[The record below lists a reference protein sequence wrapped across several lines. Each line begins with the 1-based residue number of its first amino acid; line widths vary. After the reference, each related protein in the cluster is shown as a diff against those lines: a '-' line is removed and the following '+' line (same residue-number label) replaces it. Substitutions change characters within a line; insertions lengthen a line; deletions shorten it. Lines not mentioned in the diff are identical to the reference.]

1 MTPPATTPPPLHP
14 ERRAPGTTRRDVV
27 SFVRRGERLTASR
40 REAWD
45 RLSDEYVLDP
55 PRGERDTLPADGARL
70 DLEEVFGRRAELV
83 VEVGSGL
90 GENIVAAASSHP
102 ERDHLG
108 VEVYLP
114 GLAQT
119 LSRVEKADR
128 PRNLRL
134 LPLDAQRAL
143 PSMLPPA
150 SISELWVYFADPW
163 PKARHHK
170 RRLIN
175 PPFLD
180 AVLPLL
186 APGGHFRLATDWAQY
201 AHHMRRELDAREELE
216 LVHPDGPRPT
226 GVSSDTVPEGMPR
239 TGWAPRFEGRVKTSF
254 ESKGT
259 QAGRLIWDLAYRRL

>member
-1 MTPPATTPPPLHP
+1 MTPPTPPPPLHP
-14 ERRAPGTTRRDVV
+14 DRREAGTTRRDVV
-27 SFVRRGERLTASR
+27 SFVRRGERLTPSR
-40 REAWD
+40 RDSWD
-45 RLSDEYVLDP
+45 RLAPDYVLDP

-70 DLEEVFGRRAELV
+70 DLEQLFGRRAELV

-90 GENIVAAASSHP
+90 GENIVAAAAAHP

-119 LSRVEKADR
+119 LSRVERAQR
-128 PRNLRL
+128 PPNLRL

-143 PSMLPPA
+143 PAMLPEA

-163 PKARHHK
+163 PKSRHHK

-186 APGGHFRLATDWAQY
+186 APGARFRLATDWAQY
-201 AHHMRRELDAREELE
+201 AHHMRRALDARAELE
-216 LVHPDGPRPT
+216 LVHPEGPAPE
-226 GVSSDTVPEGMPR
+226 GVSSDRVPEGMPA

-259 QAGRLIWDLAYRRL
+259 QAGRLIWDLAYRRQ